1 MRTFGIRVDL
11 VAGEDLIHLLA
22 KRLLHVDA
30 DGVHLLRNRLKVGLH
45 QKRLGTAVELLPFRE
60 RRELRPNGEFHLW
73 IRLAVIL
80 KEREVVAFKLSALAA
95 ARVFLDILAVVIYA
109 EVAYDDIRL
118 PFKRRLVLGHVAE
131 ATLLVAAHRV
141 EVDAASGVA
150 EVANLVL
157 AWLVFLEHLL
167 ELRRVRLFRTVGKPK
182 SVRYRVADTCDLY
195 RVGRLRGQRRK
206 KN

>member
-1 MRTFGIRVDL
+1 MNL

-109 EVAYDDIRL
+109 EVAYDDSPLSFMPRL
-118 PFKRRLVLGHVAE
+118 HMTMSGFHSS
-131 ATLLVAAHRV
+131 AALC
-141 EVDAASGVA
+141 SGM
-150 EVANLVL
+150 
-157 AWLVFLEHLL
+157 
-167 ELRRVRLFRTVGKPK
+167 
-182 SVRYRVADTCDLY
+182 
-195 RVGRLRGQRRK
+195 
-206 KN
+206 